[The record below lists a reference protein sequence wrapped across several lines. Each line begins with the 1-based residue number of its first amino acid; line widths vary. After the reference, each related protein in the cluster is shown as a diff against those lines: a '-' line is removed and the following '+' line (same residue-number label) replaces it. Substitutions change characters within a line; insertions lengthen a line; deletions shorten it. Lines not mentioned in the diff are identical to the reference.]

1 MNDKRFDLRRGA
13 RKVEFQKI
21 KSNDRK
27 HFFRGSKLFATL
39 TSKSHVSFSE
49 N

>member
-13 RKVEFQKI
+13 RKVEFQEI

-27 HFFRGSKLFATL
+27 HFFQKTKTFCN
-39 TSKSHVSFSE
+39 FDQ
-49 N
+49 